1 MADDKI
7 FSVYDKIYLAD
18 DKPSEN
24 TLALIVVPRVTN
36 IHLSPA
42 ALMNE
47 VTRHNKGFL
56 WVHTAP
62 VLSLSEQ
69 IQQNNKLPF
78 IAGDHSDTYNFTSKP
93 EKRGGEVS
101 LAVKKLFQA
110 HRKLETVFY
119 LCSMYLM
126 AR

>member
-56 WVHTAP
+56 
-62 VLSLSEQ
+62 EGY
-69 IQQNNKLPF
+69 I
-78 IAGDHSDTYNFTSKP
+78 IC
-93 EKRGGEVS
+93 VS
-101 LAVKKLFQA
+101 
-110 HRKLETVFY
+110 H
-119 LCSMYLM
+119 
-126 AR
+126 